1 MIDISKYESGD
12 LNDWEIIELFADLI
26 KEKELGSHPG
36 YHRRLAKGLIE
47 QKIISPEGDILKS
60 KDEIDWVT
68 REVVEDGVNG
78 LLIQVR
84 DPEALRAAIVKR
96 GDDVELRQRMAAA
109 WISRTA
115 AARSP
120 RPSMPPS
127 RAAGR

>member
-60 KDEIDWVT
+60 KDEITFEGNIDLKI
-68 REVVEDGVNG
+68 DLKN
-78 LLIQVR
+78 IQ
-84 DPEALRAAIVKR
+84 
-96 GDDVELRQRMAAA
+96 QR
-109 WISRTA
+109 
-115 AARSP
+115 
-120 RPSMPPS
+120 
-127 RAAGR
+127 

>member
-26 KEKELGSHPG
+26 KEKELGLHPG

-68 REVVEDGVNG
+68 REVVEDGFE
-78 LLIQVR
+78 
-84 DPEALRAAIVKR
+84 DYKY
-96 GDDVELRQRMAAA
+96 
-109 WISRTA
+109 
-115 AARSP
+115 
-120 RPSMPPS
+120 
-127 RAAGR
+127 